1 VPPEQPG
8 LLIQHD
14 PATFCDLKNAEACHV
29 NRQASTL
36 WRLHQDQYNQRNLRT
51 VFSPMHLYSERRS
64 NELLDVHLPSAGSVF
79 FQTPTIFERRV
90 KPRSTDKF
98 SARVWGVDTEDEAF
112 AFDCEI
118 ENISH
123 SGVYLAMPW
132 QAKLFSSISLVVH
145 LSKSPKARV
154 TAAIKGTVMRNEL
167 QRDGQHG
174 VAVRINEH
182 TFL

>member
-1 VPPEQPG
+1 VRPEQPG

-29 NRQASTL
+29 NRQISTL
-36 WRLHQDQYNQRNLRT
+36 WPLHQDQYNPRNLMT
-51 VFSPMHLYSERRS
+51 VFSTMRLYCEQRS
-64 NELLDVHLPSAGSVF
+64 NELLDVHLPNGASAF

-112 AFDCEI
+112 GVDCKI
-118 ENISH
+118 ENISR

-132 QAKLFSSISLVVH
+132 QVKLFSTISLVVY

-154 TAAIKGTVMRNEL
+154 TAAIKGTVMRNDL

>member
-1 VPPEQPG
+1 VRPEQPG
-8 LLIQHD
+8 LLNQHD
-14 PATFCDLKNAEACHV
+14 PATFCDLKNAEACHL
-29 NRQASTL
+29 NRQTSTL
-36 WRLHQDQYNQRNLRT
+36 WPLHQDQYNVRNLT
-51 VFSPMHLYSERRS
+51 TGFSIMRLYCEQRS
-64 NELLDVHLPSAGSVF
+64 NELLDVHLPSAGSAF

-90 KPRSTDKF
+90 KPRSTDNF

-112 AFDCEI
+112 AFDCKI
-118 ENISH
+118 ENISR

-132 QAKLFSSISLVVH
+132 QVKLFSTISLVVH
-145 LSKSPKARV
+145 LSKSPEARV
-154 TAAIKGTVMRNEL
+154 TAAIKGIVMRNDL